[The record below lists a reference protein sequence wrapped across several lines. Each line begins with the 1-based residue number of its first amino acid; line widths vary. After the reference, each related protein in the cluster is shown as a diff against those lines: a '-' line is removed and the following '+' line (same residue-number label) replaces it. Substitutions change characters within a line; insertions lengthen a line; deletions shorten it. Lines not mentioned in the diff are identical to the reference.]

1 MISLMIYNLFFSTIF
16 VNAVYSINLAEFNN
30 LSNSISEKIIYNS
43 LNKEEIIN
51 KRLNGINQGNLEK
64 YLGDYIERNIRTIKI
79 RAKFYYYNSDFTSC
93 SLNECNSVQILLETQ
108 NTIPSLK
115 KEFNFEVVENI

>member
-51 KRLNGINQGNLEK
+51 KRLNGINQEDLEK
-64 YLGDYIERNIRTIKI
+64 YFGDYIERNIRVIKI

>member
-79 RAKFYYYNSDFTSC
+79 RVKFYYYNSDFTSC

>member
-16 VNAVYSINLAEFNN
+16 VNAVYSIKLAEFNN

>member
-1 MISLMIYNLFFSTIF
+1 MISLMIYNLFFRTIF